1 MNNEFM
7 VRKGQADSIEELRD
21 YNRRIVELG
30 DKLGIP
36 VCATCDVHLWIR
48 TIVFSE
54 RYLW

>member
-36 VCATCDVHLWIR
+36 CL
-48 TIVFSE
+48 
-54 RYLW
+54 RYL